1 MKHQEAGKG
10 SAPRKNVNQSA
21 YSENH
26 SKIFGES
33 GFLARKKREEALQEL
48 TRLSEE
54 LDLYDEPPQRNSR
67 TD

>member
-1 MKHQEAGKG
+1 MKHSDAGKG
-10 SAPRKNVNQSA
+10 SAPRKTADQNS

-48 TRLSEE
+48 ARLSEE
-54 LDLYDEPPQRNSR
+54 LSLYDEP
-67 TD
+67 DK